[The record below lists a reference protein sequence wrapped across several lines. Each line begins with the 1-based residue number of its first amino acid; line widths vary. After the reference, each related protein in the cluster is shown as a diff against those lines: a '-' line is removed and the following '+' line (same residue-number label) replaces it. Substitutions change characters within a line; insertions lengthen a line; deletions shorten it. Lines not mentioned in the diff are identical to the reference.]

1 MRDPGDEFSKR
12 LNIVQSLYFSR
23 LISKQVLLVVFET
36 RFYSKRIKKTSFT
49 SVTAA
54 IANP

>member
-36 RFYSKRIKKTSFT
+36 RFYSNRIKTSFT
-49 SVTAA
+49 SITTA